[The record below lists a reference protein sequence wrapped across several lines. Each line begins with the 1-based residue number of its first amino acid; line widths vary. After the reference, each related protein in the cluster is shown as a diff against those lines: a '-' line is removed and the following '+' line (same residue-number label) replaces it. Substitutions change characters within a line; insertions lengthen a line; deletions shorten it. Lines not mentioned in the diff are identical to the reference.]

1 MSFYN
6 FAIGLV
12 SGVLKILT
20 FYKVKGKENIP
31 HEGAFLLCSNHRSWV
46 DAIYLA
52 AGCNRPLTFMAKEEL
67 FTVPVLGR
75 LIKSL
80 GAFPIKRGRGDAAA
94 VMATL
99 KIMKKGGTTLI
110 FPEGT
115 RMKNGQRKQVSSGI
129 VRLAMQ
135 AGVPILP
142 AYVSRNAVTY
152 GKPIYYSEHM
162 ENAQNTQEMQK
173 LADEL
178 MDNIYSLGTV
188 NNVG

>member
-6 FAIGLV
+6 VAIGIV
-12 SGVLKILT
+12 GGVLKVLT
-20 FYKVKGKENIP
+20 FYKVRGKENIP
-31 HEGAFLLCSNHRSWV
+31 SEGAFLLCSNHRSWV
-46 DAIYLA
+46 DPVYIA
-52 AGCNRPLTFMAKEEL
+52 AWCKRTLTFMAKEEL
-67 FTVPVLGR
+67 FTVPVLGGI
-75 LIKSL
+75 IKLL

-94 VMATL
+94 VMATI

-115 RMKNGQRKQVSSGI
+115 RMKKGERKQVNSGI

-142 AYVSRNAVTY
+142 AYVSRNTVTY
-152 GKPIYYSEHM
+152 GKPIYYNEHI
-162 ENAQNTQEMQK
+162 ENAQNTEAMQK

-188 NNVG
+188 SDVG